1 MTEREKVIKGLE
13 CCLNTSEFE
22 ECTENCPY
30 CTKELGE
37 GVCSENMMR
46 DALSLLKAQ
55 EPNWISVDERL
66 PERGIMVLTAIYG
79 TDVIMPMDGETM
91 EEAVE
96 RCLHRPARVSI
107 GFVDQDGYWCG
118 ADGWP
123 EVIQPKYWMEMPEP
137 PKEE

>member
-13 CCLNTSEFE
+13 CCSTFDSYGFPLCE
-22 ECTENCPY
+22 ECPY
-30 CTKELGE
+30 ADDGTCHELDQLH
-37 GVCSENMMR
+37 R
-46 DALSLLKAQ
+46 DAFSLLKAQ